1 MTKPEPRG
9 ARPVSCAM
17 SSLVGGPGSDWETSE
32 AEAQQTGAVH
42 SSASAC

>member
-1 MTKPEPRG
+1 MTKPESCG
-9 ARPVSCAM
+9 ARPLSCAM

-32 AEAQQTGAVH
+32 AEEQQTGAVH